1 MPVDDLSAG
10 IFVSIVIAITAL
22 HHTNLYNC
30 NHCIELRVPLKLFHQ
45 AISRKHYWLSRIGT
59 VA

>member
-10 IFVSIVIAITAL
+10 IFVSTVIAITAL

-30 NHCIELRVPLKLFHQ
+30 NHRIELRVPTK
-45 AISRKHYWLSRIGT
+45 AVSSGY
-59 VA
+59 